1 MNNATLGSFGLAACL
16 LAGMHC
22 APVHA
27 QEQSNSPTPTGAAG
41 DSAAAQTVTPAPN
54 PASTK
59 KVWTNEDIGDL
70 HRNSVIS
77 TFSGPAHAPSKTNEK
92 ANTAAKNKDAKPYQD
107 QIAGL
112 RAKLPPLD
120 AKIAQLQDA
129 LNGNTVQETRT
140 YGGNRIDDWHEEL
153 LKFQKQRED
162 IEAKI
167 SVLQDEA
174 RHRGVPENQ
183 IPQ

>member
-1 MNNATLGSFGLAACL
+1 
-16 LAGMHC
+16 
-22 APVHA
+22 
-27 QEQSNSPTPTGAAG
+27 
-41 DSAAAQTVTPAPN
+41 
-54 PASTK
+54 
-59 KVWTNEDIGDL
+59 
-70 HRNSVIS
+70 
-77 TFSGPAHAPSKTNEK
+77 
-92 ANTAAKNKDAKPYQD
+92 
-107 QIAGL
+107 
-112 RAKLPPLD
+112 
-120 AKIAQLQDA
+120 
-129 LNGNTVQETRT
+129 VQETRT